1 MAELHVQPK
10 KKSSAL
16 PWILLL
22 LGIAALVY
30 FLTRD
35 NNRADNDAENTRV
48 NNTTS
53 FVTPQ
58 AQTAFYYLS

>member
-10 KKSSAL
+10 KRSSAL

-35 NNRADNDAENTRV
+35 KNTDDNNTENTRI
-48 NNTTS
+48 NTTTS
-53 FVTPQ
+53 IIVPQ
-58 AQTAFYYLS
+58 QQAMYHLS

>member
-10 KKSSAL
+10 KRSSAL

-35 NNRADNDAENTRV
+35 KNTDDNNVENTRT
-48 NNTTS
+48 NTTTS
-53 FVTPQ
+53 IIVPQ
-58 AQTAFYYLS
+58 QQAMYHLS